1 MGFRISVFILL
12 VTLMLKPALGQIVTV
27 KIEDF
32 VTQHN
37 GFEENEEGE
46 INPINLKEINKRI
59 RFFIEEKYPKIVDFT
74 RQKYP
79 WEDSLGLHLKSVL
92 YSLQNLSIW

>member
-1 MGFRISVFILL
+1 
-12 VTLMLKPALGQIVTV
+12 MLKTALGQIVTV

-46 INPINLKEINKRI
+46 INPINLKEI
-59 RFFIEEKYPKIVDFT
+59 KIGRAHV
-74 RQKYP
+74 
-79 WEDSLGLHLKSVL
+79 
-92 YSLQNLSIW
+92 